1 MSYSNFIVLI
11 TIEFVTLFCT
21 YRSIKDV
28 FAPAIISIAT
38 ITLSTILCLYMIYLW
53 EINIADETILI
64 FVVGFI
70 AMYMAN
76 YLQKKTIH
84 VLSIK
89 RFVDVNFDKNK
100 TNIGLICSVAF
111 TILYIREIQKTGQTL
126 GLGIIEA
133 ISTIKEDDSIS
144 INQIVRQLQKIVF
157 ALGYIHLYI
166 FIGNLF
172 KKERFARNIFHII
185 PPLCVI
191 VCCVFSGVRTDILKI
206 FAASIFLVSIFCR
219 IYKVS
224 MRKYIRRIGFAAI
237 ILALLGGASNK
248 LIKGEKQS
256 INYSYNSY
264 QITAYYI
271 GSPIQTLNMK
281 IQKGLKSFKDKKIW
295 GRTTFSRQYTTLEQ
309 IGLPIYDTRNMDK
322 GSEFLILDEQ
332 NGIMANVDTILGA
345 PVIDFGISGMILY
358 IFIVYS
364 LLSYFYYRTTIGSI
378 SPLSLILYSFFYV
391 IPLMAYYGNLCNLIM
406 TTPYLIQVFFII
418 LIYNF
423 YKDSKKTKIL
433 FI

>member
-1 MSYSNFIVLI
+1 MFYSNLI
-11 TIEFVTLFCT
+11 ILIIIELLALFYT
-21 YRSIKDV
+21 YKSIKDV

-38 ITLSTILCLYMIYLW
+38 ITLATILCLYMIYLW
-53 EINIADETILI
+53 EINIADETIII
-64 FVVGFI
+64 FAVGFI

-76 YLQKKTIH
+76 YLQKKTIR
-84 VLSIK
+84 VISVK
-89 RFVDVNFDKNK
+89 RFIDVDFNKNK
-100 TNIGLICSVAF
+100 TNIGLICSIAF

-126 GLGIIEA
+126 GLSIIEA

-144 INQIVRQLQKIVF
+144 INQIVKQLQKIVF

-166 FIGNLF
+166 FISNLF
-172 KKERFARNIFHII
+172 KKERFAKNIFHII

-191 VCCVFSGVRTDILKI
+191 VCCVFSGVRTDIFKI
-206 FAASIFLVSIFCR
+206 FAASTFLIAIFCR

-224 MRKYIRRIGFAAI
+224 IRKYIKRIGFAAI
-237 ILALLGGASNK
+237 ILALLGGALNK

-271 GSPIQTLNMK
+271 GSPIQMLNMK

-322 GSEFLILDEQ
+322 GSVFLILDER
-332 NGIMANVDTILGA
+332 NDIMANVDTILGA
-345 PVIDFGISGMILY
+345 PVIDFGISGMVVY
-358 IFIVYS
+358 IFIIYS
-364 LLSYFYYRTTIGSI
+364 LLSYFYYRTTTGSI
-378 SPLSLILYSFFYV
+378 NSLSLILYSFFYV
-391 IPLMAYYGNLCNLIM
+391 IPFMAYYANLCNLII

-418 LIYNF
+418 LVYNF
-423 YKDSKKTKIL
+423 YKDSKKTKI
-433 FI
+433 ISI